1 MEENLKEV
9 YVTYDPME
17 ASLIQAK
24 LDDEEIEYNVKGNS
38 NLTMTMDT
46 FNAQISRMALKQP
59 IKFFVKEEDY
69 DKAKAVIEK
78 DNSDMLQDDLE
89 Y

>member
-1 MEENLKEV
+1 MNENLKELKI
-9 YVTYDPME
+9 TYDPME

-24 LDDEEIEYNVKGNS
+24 LDDEEIEYKVTGNS

-46 FNAQISRMALKQP
+46 FNSGISRMALKQP

-69 DKAKAVIEK
+69 ERAKTIIDK
-78 DNSDMLQDDLE
+78 DNSDLLQDDLE

>member
-1 MEENLKEV
+1 MEEKYVELV
-9 YVTYDPME
+9 VTYDPME

-24 LDDEEIEYNVKGNS
+24 LDDEEIVYSVKGS
-38 NLTMTMDT
+38 GNLAMTMDT
-46 FNAQISRMALKQP
+46 FNAEITRMALKQP

-69 DKAKAVIEK
+69 DRAKSIIEK
-78 DNSDMLQDDLE
+78 DNSDLLQDDLE